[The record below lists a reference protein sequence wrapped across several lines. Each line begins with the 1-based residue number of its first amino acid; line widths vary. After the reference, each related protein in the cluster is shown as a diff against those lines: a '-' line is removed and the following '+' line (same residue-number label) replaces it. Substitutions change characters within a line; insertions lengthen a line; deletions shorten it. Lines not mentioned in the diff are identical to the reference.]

1 MADEETAEA
10 GMGQKFYGF
19 DEDTTAIE
27 IPERLPV
34 LPLRGVVI
42 FPSAIVPLPIS
53 RKPSL
58 QLVEQCLA
66 RDDKILGLVA
76 QKIADE
82 ERPSPED
89 LFTRGTAGRLLKML
103 RYPDQSVRILVQG
116 LRRIEITDFV
126 EQEPFYICKTRTLLD
141 EYETSKDLDAI
152 QAHLVNQFAKFEIG
166 RASCRESVENRW

>member
-1 MADEETAEA
+1 MADEESGASE
-10 GMGQKFYGF
+10 MGQKFYGF
-19 DEDTTAIE
+19 GEDTSSIE

-66 RDDKILGLVA
+66 REDKILGLVA
-76 QKIADE
+76 QKTADE
-82 ERPSPED
+82 ERPDPAD

-103 RYPDQSVRILVQG
+103 RYPDHSVRILVQG
-116 LRRIEITDFV
+116 LRRIEIDAY
-126 EQEPFYICKTRTLLD
+126 EEGEPYYISPRAPADRRVRGHQGPGGDPGTPGEPVRGVHLD
-141 EYETSKDLDAI
+141 DPVPA
-152 QAHLVNQFAKFEIG
+152 
-166 RASCRESVENRW
+166 R